1 MKTKLNP
8 KCIYFTPPPPPIG
21 SKQVMG
27 EMPPAVRTTTVPD
40 GLLILAEQHSVAVLE
55 WLALM
60 PYSEKVL
67 DLD

>member
-1 MKTKLNP
+1 MYLL
-8 KCIYFTPPPPPIG
+8 YPPHWFQAG
-21 SKQVMG
+21 HG
-27 EMPPAVRTTTVPD
+27 RNVRTTTVPD

>member
-8 KCIYFTPPPPPIG
+8 KCIYFTPPPIG

-40 GLLILAEQHSVAVLE
+40 GLLILAEQHSVAVASTH
-55 WLALM
+55 ALQ
-60 PYSEKVL
+60 
-67 DLD
+67 